1 MTFAGGQAGRI
12 PSAAMSRA
20 ALQARPPARPAVRD
34 VPDPRPGT
42 PASVALPRLLD
53 RYGPRLYALATRLC
67 GNAEDA
73 RDMVQDVFLQAF
85 RKWNTFKGDSSPGT
99 WLYAIA
105 ARACKARARRKGG
118 IDRRMPA
125 LSQLM
130 PWTERTNLNLGSANH
145 AARTNGRHSGSGR
158 AVSAEDDTSPSP
170 VAAAIQRES
179 AKAVQRAILTL
190 PEAFRVPLVLKE
202 MLELSIED
210 VAGALGIKPETA
222 KTRVHRARLMLR
234 KAILS
239 SRGLPAD
246 ARRPAATPLYEKQVC
261 LDLLRA
267 KLDAMDRGAGADG
280 FPVPQSVVCERCRAV
295 FAELDLAQNACAAL
309 AAGEMPARVRDA
321 VVRAVRRADGA

>member
-1 MTFAGGQAGRI
+1 M
-12 PSAAMSRA
+12 
-20 ALQARPPARPAVRD
+20 RD
-34 VPDPRPGT
+34 MADPGPGT
-42 PASVALPRLLD
+42 PASAAIPRLLD
-53 RYGPRLYALATRLC
+53 RHGPRLYALATRLC

-85 RKWNTFKGDSSPGT
+85 RKWHTFKGESSPGT

-125 LSQLM
+125 ISQLM
-130 PWTERTNLNLGSANH
+130 PWSETTNLNLASASH
-145 AARTNGRHSGSGR
+145 AARTDGRHGGSGR
-158 AVSAEDDTSPSP
+158 AAREEDGTSPSP
-170 VAAAIQRES
+170 VVAAIRRES
-179 AKAVQRAILTL
+179 ARAVQRAILTL

-234 KAILS
+234 KAILA

-246 ARRPAATPLYEKQVC
+246 AHRPAATPLYEKQVC

-267 KLDAMDRGAGADG
+267 KLDAMDRGKAAGE
-280 FPVPQSVVCERCRAV
+280 FPVPQGVVCERCRAV

-309 AAGEMPARVRDA
+309 AAGEMPARVREA
-321 VVRAVRRADGA
+321 IVRAVKRADAN

>member
-1 MTFAGGQAGRI
+1 M
-12 PSAAMSRA
+12 
-20 ALQARPPARPAVRD
+20 PPAATQPRPAAS
-34 VPDPRPGT
+34 PAAGDPAPGT
-42 PASVALPRLLD
+42 PAGAAIPRLLD
-53 RYGPRLYALATRLC
+53 LHGPRLYALASRLC

-73 RDMVQDVFLQAF
+73 RDMVQDVFLQAY
-85 RKWNTFKGDSSPGT
+85 RKWHTFKGDANPGT
-99 WLYAIA
+99 WLYTIA

-130 PWTERTNLNLGSANH
+130 PWTERTNLNLG
-145 AARTNGRHSGSGR
+145 AAESPARANGRAGHSGR
-158 AVSAEDDTSPSP
+158 AAREDDSASPSP
-170 VAAAIQRES
+170 VAEAIRRES

-239 SRGLPAD
+239 SRGLPET

-267 KLDAMDRGAGADG
+267 KLDAMDRGASPDG

-295 FAELDLAQNACAAL
+295 FAELDLAQNTCAAL
-309 AAGEMPARVRDA
+309 AAGEMPPRVREA
-321 VVRAVRRADGA
+321 ILKVVARADAA